1 MGVVTNTL
9 DSIAAMPLVNFQD
22 SNAFKTLF
30 INGSAFPGGNTLAI
44 ARAKLTEFDT
54 INLADVDMP
63 LYVGQ
68 ETPEQVSNLFETMKN
83 YDRIVIG
90 SPVYFSGLTGLT
102 KTLIDWE
109 TSQSRGF
116 LQGKHVIVFVRGMA
130 PEPAVEQAAY
140 VTLKHFAWYSG
151 ATFEVLH

>member
-68 ETPEQVSNLFETMKN
+68 ETPEQVSNLFEAMK
-83 YDRIVIG
+83 ITTELLLV
-90 SPVYFSGLTGLT
+90 
-102 KTLIDWE
+102 
-109 TSQSRGF
+109 
-116 LQGKHVIVFVRGMA
+116 LQYIFQV
-130 PEPAVEQAAY
+130 
-140 VTLKHFAWYSG
+140 
-151 ATFEVLH
+151 

>member
-1 MGVVTNTL
+1 MEFVTNTL
-9 DSIAAMPLVNFQD
+9 VSIDAMPLANFQD
-22 SNAFKTLF
+22 SNDLKTLF

-44 ARAKLTEFDT
+44 ARSKLTKFDT
-54 INLADVDMP
+54 VNLANVDMP

-68 ETPEQVSNLFETMKN
+68 GTPEQVLNLFETMNN

-116 LQGKHVIVFVRGMA
+116 LKDKHVIVFVRGMA
-130 PEPAVEQAAY
+130 LEPVVKQAAY

-151 ATFEVLH
+151 ATFEILH

>member
-1 MGVVTNTL
+1 MVTNTL
-9 DSIAAMPLVNFQD
+9 ESIDAMPRANFQD
-22 SNAFKTLF
+22 NNDLKTLF
-30 INGSAFPGGNTLAI
+30 VNGSAFPGGNTLAI
-44 ARAKLTEFDT
+44 ARAKLTKFDT
-54 INLADVDMP
+54 LNLADVSMP
-63 LYVGQ
+63 LFVGQ
-68 ETPEQVSNLFETMKN
+68 GTPEQVSNLFETMKN

-90 SPVYFSGLTGLT
+90 SPVYFSGITGLT

-130 PEPAVEQAAY
+130 PEPGVEQDAY

-151 ATFEVLH
+151 ATFEVLN